1 MQVAELLAKNTVE
14 QMKSGKQS
22 RHPFQELPV
31 LPEDYGKE
39 SAGGDVHK
47 EIVEESQLI
56 DEGFLFPFMSI
67 QGCARFAEILVSARY
82 CEVCA
87 R

>member
-1 MQVAELLAKNTVE
+1 MKVAELLAKNTVE

-39 SAGGDVHK
+39 SDGVDIHK
-47 EIVEESQLI
+47 DIVEESQLI
-56 DEGFLFPFMSI
+56 DEGEGEDGDFLPVQEDGENLKKIS
-67 QGCARFAEILVSARY
+67 QEY
-82 CEVCA
+82 
-87 R
+87 

>member
-1 MQVAELLAKNTVE
+1 MRQLAAVLAKNTVE

-31 LPEDYGKE
+31 LPEDYGKDT
-39 SAGGDVHK
+39 DVDDGHK

-56 DEGFLFPFMSI
+56 DEGEGEDGDYLPE
-67 QGCARFAEILVSARY
+67 QEDGEN
-82 CEVCA
+82 
-87 R
+87 

>member
-1 MQVAELLAKNTVE
+1 MMQVAELLAKNTVE

-39 SAGGDVHK
+39 SDGGDVHK

-56 DEGFLFPFMSI
+56 DEGEGEDGDYLPEQEDGENLKKIS
-67 QGCARFAEILVSARY
+67 QEY
-82 CEVCA
+82 
-87 R
+87 

>member
-1 MQVAELLAKNTVE
+1 MQVAELLAKNIVE

-39 SAGGDVHK
+39 SDGGDVHK
-47 EIVEESQLI
+47 EIVEESHLI
-56 DEGFLFPFMSI
+56 DDGDYLPEKEDGENLQKIS
-67 QGCARFAEILVSARY
+67 QEY
-82 CEVCA
+82 
-87 R
+87 

>member
-1 MQVAELLAKNTVE
+1 MQVAEDEGEGFGKE
-14 QMKSGKQS
+14 YSGTNEISTLKQS

-39 SAGGDVHK
+39 SDGGDVHK

-56 DEGFLFPFMSI
+56 DEGE
-67 QGCARFAEILVSARY
+67 GEDGD
-82 CEVCA
+82 
-87 R
+87 

>member
-1 MQVAELLAKNTVE
+1 MKVAKLLAKNTVE

-39 SAGGDVHK
+39 SDGVDIH
-47 EIVEESQLI
+47 
-56 DEGFLFPFMSI
+56 
-67 QGCARFAEILVSARY
+67 
-82 CEVCA
+82 
-87 R
+87 